1 MRIEAAQRRGE
12 GPRFNVGQ
20 PSGSPLLFLPF
31 LISSRVNNRLH
42 FYASFNAYP
51 GRVPP
56 HSAGYYTKFALC
68 TGETI
73 LYTIS
78 TDLTVYNRIY
88 LKQTRI
94 NVASYDP
101 SFRRFFLSFFFS
113 IVGQSLLL
121 KNPDF
126 RMGSSVPDKSIDRR
140 RVVIKQIRFYRRRLM
155 APFVLVRPT
164 FAESLS
170 GGRRKSFV

>member
-101 SFRRFFLSFFFS
+101 SFRRFFFFFS